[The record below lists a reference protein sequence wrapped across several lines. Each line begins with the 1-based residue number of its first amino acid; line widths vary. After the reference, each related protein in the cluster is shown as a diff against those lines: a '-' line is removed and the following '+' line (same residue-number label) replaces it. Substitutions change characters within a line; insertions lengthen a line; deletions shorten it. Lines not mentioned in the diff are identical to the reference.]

1 MGVIS
6 AALLKWYKCATY
18 AEGDSHGGDID
29 TGSEITSGVANNI
42 FDNVEDQ
49 ERIDGTV
56 EYRKIFFR
64 NENADAY
71 TGTKIWIQ
79 ANTPATNDTIAI
91 QMCGSKSLIGTP
103 VQLTQ
108 TSMQFTNGS
117 TAVTG
122 TGTSFLSEVRP
133 GEKLYNGIDDT
144 ESDAVVVASVES
156 DTALTLA
163 SNYLGTSAGSCQGYL
178 AGLDQ
183 CTFVE
188 PTSKTHADVLDVGDL
203 AQSEYV
209 GVCIRR
215 TVTAGGA
222 DGYTN
227 NTFTLRAENT

>member
-6 AALLKWYKCATY
+6 AALLKWFRCATY
-18 AEGDSHGGDID
+18 AEGDAHGGDID
-29 TGSEITSGVANNI
+29 LAAQISSGVVNNV

-49 ERIDGTV
+49 ERIDGSV

-79 ANTPATNDTIAI
+79 TNTPAANDSVAI
-91 QMCGSKSLIGTP
+91 QMCGTKSQIGNP

-108 TSMQFTNGS
+108 TNMQFTNGS
-117 TAVTG
+117 ATVTG
-122 TGTSFLSEVRP
+122 AGTSFLTEVRP
-133 GEKLYNGIDDT
+133 GEKIYNGTDDT

-156 DTALTLA
+156 DTSLTLA
-163 SNYLGTSAGSCQGYL
+163 SNYLGTSSGTAQGYL
-178 AGLDQ
+178 ASLKN

-188 PTSKTHADVLDVGDL
+188 PTSKTHGEVLNVGSL
-203 AQSEYV
+203 AQNAYV

-215 TVTAGGA
+215 TVVAGGA

-227 NTFTLRAENT
+227 NSFTLRAENS